1 MLRKKTRRHH
11 VTYPYICNIHL
22 RAQGNRRLYG
32 ALIGGG
38 SDILQM
44 KDNNPHNAVQNM
56 HHQPSLQHSVTTD
69 LRLWEALTV
78 FDSLSLSLPLALSP
92 RPVADLTG
100 FCRSAQ
106 VLRSAQTAGRPRNH
120 SMLRMKTRRH
130 HVTYPYICNIHLRA
144 QGNRCLYGA
153 LIGGGSDILHMN
165 DTNPQHTTHSRMA
178 GQNMHHQ
185 PRLQHSV
192 TTGLRLWEPLTAFDS
207 LSLSLPLALSPR
219 PVADL
224 TGFCR
229 SAQVLRSAQTAGRPR
244 NHSMLR
250 KKTRRHHVT
259 YPYICNIHLRAQGNR
274 RLYGALIGGGS
285 DILQMKDINP
295 HNAVQNMHHQ
305 PSLQHSVTTDL
316 RLWEALTA
324 FDSLSLSR
332 CFSPPRCGPHRLLQ
346 IRPGPALSTD
356 SWAATKPQHAAEE
369 NKKTSRNVPL
379 HLQHPLESPRE
390 SLPLRR
396 SHWWRQ

>member
-1 MLRKKTRRHH
+1 MLRKKTRRHQ

-22 RAQGNRRLYG
+22 RAQGNRRLCG
-32 ALIGGG
+32 ALIGGS

-44 KDNNPHNAVQNM
+44 KDINPHNAVQNM

-69 LRLWEALTV
+69 LRLWEALT
-78 FDSLSLSLPLALSP
+78 
-92 RPVADLTG
+92 
-100 FCRSAQ
+100 
-106 VLRSAQTAGRPRNH
+106 
-120 SMLRMKTRRH
+120 
-130 HVTYPYICNIHLRA
+130 
-144 QGNRCLYGA
+144 
-153 LIGGGSDILHMN
+153 
-165 DTNPQHTTHSRMA
+165 
-178 GQNMHHQ
+178 
-185 PRLQHSV
+185 
-192 TTGLRLWEPLTAFDS
+192 AFDS
-207 LSLSLPLALSPR
+207 LSLSVPLALSPR
-219 PVADL
+219 LVADL

-259 YPYICNIHLRAQGNR
+259 YSYICNIHLRAQGNR

-324 FDSLSLSR
+324 FDSLSLSPSR
-332 CFSPPRCGPHRLLQ
+332 SISPAPLRTSPASPDPPRSCAQHRQLGGHETTACCGRKQ
-346 IRPGPALSTD
+346 EDIT
-356 SWAATKPQHAAEE
+356 
-369 NKKTSRNVPL
+369 
-379 HLQHPLESPRE
+379 
-390 SLPLRR
+390 
-396 SHWWRQ
+396 

>member
-1 MLRKKTRRHH
+1 
-11 VTYPYICNIHL
+11 
-22 RAQGNRRLYG
+22 
-32 ALIGGG
+32 
-38 SDILQM
+38 M
-44 KDNNPHNAVQNM
+44 KDINPHNAVQNM

-69 LRLWEALTV
+69 LRLWEALT
-78 FDSLSLSLPLALSP
+78 
-92 RPVADLTG
+92 
-100 FCRSAQ
+100 
-106 VLRSAQTAGRPRNH
+106 
-120 SMLRMKTRRH
+120 
-130 HVTYPYICNIHLRA
+130 
-144 QGNRCLYGA
+144 
-153 LIGGGSDILHMN
+153 
-165 DTNPQHTTHSRMA
+165 
-178 GQNMHHQ
+178 
-185 PRLQHSV
+185 
-192 TTGLRLWEPLTAFDS
+192 AFDS
-207 LSLSLPLALSPR
+207 LSLSLSLSVPLALSPR

-285 DILQMKDINP
+285 DILQMKDNNP

-324 FDSLSLSR
+324 FDSLSLSLPLAL
-332 CFSPPRCGPHRLLQ
+332 SPPPRCGPQRLLQ

-390 SLPLRR
+390 STPLRR
-396 SHWWRQ
+396 SHRWRQ